1 MSRADLATQ
10 SCSIAR
16 AIAHIGDEWSLM
28 ILRELF
34 LGSRRFDDFQR
45 LTGMSSHLVSKR
57 LRKLE
62 EQNIII
68 RKPYSSHPRRYEY
81 RLTKMGRELWPV
93 IIALKQWGDRWLV
106 EEPIPVQIQHKPC
119 GHVTTAEMACS
130 RCGEALHAVDAIAI
144 LSESFEN
151 ERRSISKSA

>member
-1 MSRADLATQ
+1 MGRADIVNQ

-45 LTGMSSHLVSKR
+45 FTGMSTHLVSKR
-57 LRKLE
+57 LQKLE
-62 EQNIII
+62 EQNIIF
-68 RKPYSSHPRRYEY
+68 RKPYSNHPLRYDY
-81 RLTKMGRELWPV
+81 YLTEMGRELWPV

-106 EEPIPVQIQHKPC
+106 QGPSPVQIQHKSC
-119 GHVTTAEMACS
+119 SHVVTAELTCS
-130 RCGEALHAVDAIAI
+130 QCGEKIHAVDATAI
-144 LSESFEN
+144 LSRSFTN
-151 ERRSISKSA
+151 ERKLKAKQS